1 MRFHLQVPW
10 TMTEP
15 LDALT
20 NHIIGAAINVHRE
33 LGPGLLESAYQ
44 ACLGFELIA
53 RGINFERQKALPLV
67 YRGRTLNCG
76 YRMDFLVEGRVVVE
90 VKSADRLEPVHT
102 AQVISYLRLSG
113 CQVGLLLNFNVKWL
127 TDQGLKRI
135 VNGFPG

>member
-90 VKSADRLEPVHT
+90 VKSVDRLEPVHT
-102 AQVISYLRLSG
+102 AQVISYLRLPG

-127 TDQGLKRI
+127 TDQGLS
-135 VNGFPG
+135 GS